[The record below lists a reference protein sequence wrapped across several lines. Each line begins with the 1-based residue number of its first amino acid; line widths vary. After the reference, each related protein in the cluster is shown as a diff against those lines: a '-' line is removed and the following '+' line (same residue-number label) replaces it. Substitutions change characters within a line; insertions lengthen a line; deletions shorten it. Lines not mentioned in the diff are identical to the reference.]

1 MSNRQRKIMLIGA
14 TGYNQS
20 DDEIRIECFEWREIK
35 KIKNIKD
42 YDVLILDLLKLDT
55 EEARKKIKWKH
66 FMSILNFEITRDIIL
81 NNGMII
87 VIGDPRFT
95 IIDETTRKD
104 GGSKQII
111 ASNIVNFLDWSG
123 LVFYW
128 DNRSGT
134 TTIIKCDYEHKEF
147 QEYLKYLKD
156 WKYSLS
162 TVEISKEIKESFNN
176 IEYNKKNNFE
186 ISIKKNKLCQN
197 RYNNSLAFE
206 LRYQML
212 KNIRTYYDVRK
223 ELMHSYGPIIFLP
236 KISLDKDETL
246 LLVLKDI
253 FGIEMKLPEPEW
265 LEQYPAPGQAEIDT
279 KIKEIETKS
288 KKLLNQLEEEKLKRE
303 NVRRCL
309 KLLYDTKHSLEPIV
323 REMLQV
329 LGAQLEEPKENNKE
343 DGWVKVN
350 IEGKIYEGVLEIKS
364 TKSEQFGEEGIKQ
377 LLNWINRGIRLR
389 KKKYK
394 GIFIGN
400 NAINISPDKRA
411 NAFSDGWVK
420 SAELSEICALK
431 SEELY
436 YIYLIN
442 SKTNINLNLFWEELF
457 NTNGI
462 FNMKSFLNKI
472 GYKKNF

>member
-1 MSNRQRKIMLIGA
+1 MLIGA
-14 TGYNQS
+14 TGYNQF
-20 DDEIRIECFEWREIK
+20 DDEIRIDCFKWREIQ

-42 YDVLILDLLKLDT
+42 YDVLILNLLKLDT
-55 EEARKKIKWKH
+55 EEVRKRIKWEH
-66 FMSILNFEITRDIIL
+66 FISILNFEITRDIIL

-95 IIDETTRKD
+95 IIDETARKD

-400 NAINISPDKRA
+400 NAINISPHKRA

-462 FNMKSFLNKI
+462 FNIKSFLNKI

>member
-1 MSNRQRKIMLIGA
+1 MSNRQRKIMLIGT
-14 TGYNQS
+14 TGYNRS
-20 DDEIRIECFEWREIK
+20 DGGIKIDCFEWREIQ

-42 YDVLILDLLKLDT
+42 YDVLILNLLKLDT
-55 EEARKKIKWKH
+55 EEVRKRIKWEH
-66 FMSILNFEITRDIIL
+66 FISILNFEITRDIIL

-95 IIDETTRKD
+95 IIDETARKD

-162 TVEISKEIKESFNN
+162 TVEISKEIEESFNN

-236 KISLDKDETL
+236 KISLGKDETL

-288 KKLLNQLEEEKLKRE
+288 KKLLNQLEVEKSKRE
-303 NVRRCL
+303 NIRRCL
-309 KLLYDTKHSLEPIV
+309 KLLYEIKHPLEPVV
-323 REMLQV
+323 REIFEF
-329 LGAQLEEPKENNKE
+329 LGAEIEESKENNKE
-343 DGWVKVN
+343 DGWIKVN

-377 LLNWINRGIRLR
+377 LLHWINRGTLIR

-394 GIFIGN
+394 GIFVGN
-400 NAINISPDKRA
+400 NAINIPPDKRP
-411 NAFSDGWVK
+411 NAFSNGWVK
-420 SAELSEICALK
+420 SAELNEICALK

-436 YIYLIN
+436 FIYSLN
-442 SKTNINLNLFWEELF
+442 SKTKINLNLFWEELF

-472 GYKKNF
+472 GYKE

>member
-1 MSNRQRKIMLIGA
+1 MLIGA

-20 DDEIRIECFEWREIK
+20 DDEIRIDCFEWREIQ

-55 EEARKKIKWKH
+55 EEVRKRIKWKH
-66 FMSILNFEITRDIIL
+66 FISILNFEITRDIVL

-87 VIGDPRFT
+87 VIGDPRFI
-95 IIDETTRKD
+95 IIDETVRKG

-128 DNRSGT
+128 DNKPG
-134 TTIIKCDYEHKEF
+134 TTIITSSVYKHKKF
-147 QEYLKYLKD
+147 LEYLKYLKD

-162 TVEISKEIKESFNN
+162 GVKINKEITEPFFN
-176 IEYNKKNNFE
+176 IEYLEKENAE
-186 ISIKKNKLCQN
+186 ISVRKDNLCQT
-197 RYNNSLAFE
+197 RYNCGLACE
-206 LRYQML
+206 IRYQII
-212 KNIRTYYDVRK
+212 KTTNSYHNTKQVTNI
-223 ELMHSYGPIIFLP
+223 YGPMIFLP
-236 KISLDKDETL
+236 KINLNEDETL
-246 LLVLKDI
+246 LLIFEDI
-253 FGIEMKLPEPEW
+253 CGIEMELPEPKW
-265 LEQYPAPGQAEIDT
+265 LEQYTAPGQAKIDT
-279 KIKEIETKS
+279 KIKEIETKTE
-288 KKLLNQLEEEKLKRE
+288 KLLNQLEVEKSKRE

-309 KLLYDTKHSLEPIV
+309 KLLYEIKRPLEPVV
-323 REMLQV
+323 REMLEV
-329 LGAQLEEPKENNKE
+329 LGVEVEKPKENNKE
-343 DGWVKVN
+343 DGWIKVN
-350 IEGKIYEGVLEIKS
+350 IEGRIYEGVLEIKS

-377 LLNWINRGIRLR
+377 LLDWINRGIRLR

-400 NAINISPDKRA
+400 NAINIPPDKRP
-411 NAFSDGWVK
+411 NAFSDNWIK

-436 YIYLIN
+436 FIYLLN
-442 SKTNINLNLFWEELF
+442 SKNKINLNLFWEELF

-462 FNMKSFLNKI
+462 FNIKSFLNKI
-472 GYKKNF
+472 GYKE

>member
-20 DDEIRIECFEWREIK
+20 DDEIRIDCFEWREIQ

-42 YDVLILDLLKLDT
+42 YDVLILNLLKLDT
-55 EEARKKIKWKH
+55 EEVRKRIKWEY
-66 FMSILNFEITRDIIL
+66 FISILNFEITRDIIL

-95 IIDETTRKD
+95 IIDETVRND

-111 ASNIVNFLDWSG
+111 TNKIVDFLDWSG

-147 QEYLKYLKD
+147 LEYLKYLKD

-186 ISIKKNKLCQN
+186 ISIKKNKLCKN

-212 KNIRTYYDVRK
+212 KNIHTYYDVRK
-223 ELMHSYGPIIFLP
+223 EFMYSYGPIIFLP
-236 KISLDKDETL
+236 KISLDEDETL

-279 KIKEIETKS
+279 IIKEIETKS
-288 KKLLNQLEEEKLKRE
+288 KKLLNQLEEEQLKRE

-309 KLLYDTKHSLEPIV
+309 KLLYEIKRPLESIV
-323 REMLQV
+323 REMLEV
-329 LGAQLEEPKENNKE
+329 LGAQVEKPKENNKE
-343 DGWVKVN
+343 DGWIKIN
-350 IEGKIYEGVLEIKS
+350 IDGKKYEGVLEIKS
-364 TKSEQFGEEGIKQ
+364 TKSKQFGEEGRKQ
-377 LLNWINRGIRLR
+377 LLDWINRGIQLR

-400 NAINISPDKRA
+400 NAIDIPPNNRP
-411 NAFSDGWVK
+411 NAFSDGWVE
-420 SAELSEICALK
+420 SAKLSEICAIK
-431 SEELY
+431 SEDLY
-436 YIYLIN
+436 KIYLIN
-442 SKTNINLNLFWEELF
+442 SQKKINLNLFWEELF

-462 FNMKSFLNKI
+462 FNMKAFLNKI
-472 GYKKNF
+472 CYKE

>member
-1 MSNRQRKIMLIGA
+1 MSNRQRKIMLIGT
-14 TGYNQS
+14 TGYNRS
-20 DDEIRIECFEWREIK
+20 DDGIKIDCFEWREIQ

-42 YDVLILDLLKLDT
+42 YDVLILNLLKLDT
-55 EEARKKIKWKH
+55 EEVRKRIKWEH
-66 FMSILNFEITRDIIL
+66 FISILNFEITRDIIL

-95 IIDETTRKD
+95 IIDETARKD

-212 KNIRTYYDVRK
+212 KNIRTYHDVRK

-236 KISLDKDETL
+236 KISVDKDETL

-288 KKLLNQLEEEKLKRE
+288 KKLLNQLEVEKSKRE
-303 NVRRCL
+303 NIRRCL
-309 KLLYDTKHSLEPIV
+309 KLLYEIKHPLEPVV
-323 REMLQV
+323 REILEF
-329 LGAQLEEPKENNKE
+329 LGAEIEESKENNKE
-343 DGWVKVN
+343 DGWIKVN

-377 LLNWINRGIRLR
+377 LLHWINRGTLIR

-394 GIFIGN
+394 GIFVGN
-400 NAINISPDKRA
+400 NAINIPPDKRP

-420 SAELSEICALK
+420 SAELNEICALK

-436 YIYLIN
+436 RIYLIN
-442 SKTNINLNLFWEELF
+442 SQNKINLNLFWEELF

-472 GYKKNF
+472 GYKE